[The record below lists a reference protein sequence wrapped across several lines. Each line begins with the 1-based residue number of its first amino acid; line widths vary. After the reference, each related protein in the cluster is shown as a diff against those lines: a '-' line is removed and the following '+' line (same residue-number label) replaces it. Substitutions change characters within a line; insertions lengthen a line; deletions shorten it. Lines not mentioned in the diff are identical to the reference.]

1 MRVNE
6 LKLVGAQPS
15 TAASPARILEEAE
28 IATDSKGGER
38 DVGAPKFL
46 ALYIHTDALLS
57 TAKLLSAGA
66 ASLLSRA
73 NYLKAADSA
82 RCLGSGVPAN
92 RDAAPMVTGDQHN
105 QSSRDPSQMRFPR
118 PPIR

>member
-28 IATDSKGGER
+28 VATDSKGGER

-57 TAKLLSAGA
+57 TAKLLSAVPPV
-66 ASLLSRA
+66 SSP
-73 NYLKAADSA
+73 A
-82 RCLGSGVPAN
+82 RIISKPLILPVAWRPACQ
-92 RDAAPMVTGDQHN
+92 RIGKQHRWPRETNTN
-105 QSSRDPSQMRFPR
+105 QSSDTLTMRFSR